1 MATDYLSALN
11 AGSGLNTTE
20 IIDSIVEAER
30 APRANIIESAKE
42 ERTVAISS
50 LGQVKTTFESFDTEL
65 GKIDGKTGLSTTQVG
80 TSVALEITDAAK
92 AQAFSNNIT
101 VTSLAA
107 AHTLAFN
114 NSYSSETNAIGTGTL
129 TFSFG
134 TWDASNNFTANSDR
148 TSSTIT
154 VNSSNNTLAGLR
166 DAINSA
172 SMDVTASILKTGTS
186 SYSLM
191 VKSKE
196 GASHAMRIIAAPDPS
211 DSGLGNLG
219 YAAVDTNIRTV
230 DAANATLAL
239 DGVNISRESNTITDL
254 VDGMTLT
261 LKSTTSSTE
270 TIGAS
275 YDETAATAT
284 MQTFVD
290 QLSGLGK
297 SLDDMSKRGSNGSE
311 SGPLAG
317 DPLIRKIRAQLRS
330 YTTNP
335 IAGFGASTYYL
346 AEFGVKTNQDG
357 TLTLDTTAFKAK
369 YAADPDGFAAIINS
383 RASADSGMVSASVT
397 GSSYT
402 PGTYAFDID
411 DSGNATLAGTA
422 MTASGSS
429 YTLSSGDAA
438 GARVDIIGSGADTNI
453 HLGRSLLE
461 SLSTL
466 STNLLKSNGELETKL
481 QLYNNDLTTYADRLA
496 DLETKIA
503 ASRARYVSQFTAME
517 QATAAL
523 KRTSDSLDNMMEAWK
538 ASLSQ

>member
-11 AGSGLNTTE
+11 VGSGLNTTE

-114 NSYSSETNAIGTGTL
+114 NSYSSETDAIGTGTL

-211 DSGLGNLG
+211 DSGIGNLG

-297 SLDDMSKRGSNGSE
+297 SLDDMSKRGINGGE

-317 DPLIRKIRAQLRS
+317 DPMIRTLRNQLRN
-330 YTTNP
+330 YTTSP
-335 IAGFGASTYYL
+335 IAGFGASSYYL
-346 AEFGVKTNQDG
+346 ADYGVKTNQDG
-357 TLTLDTTAFKAK
+357 SLTLDAKAFRAK
-369 YAADPDGFAAIINS
+369 YAADPAGFAAIINS
-383 RASADSGMVSASVT
+383 RATTDSGMVSASVT

-411 DSGNATLAGTA
+411 DSANATLGGTA
-422 MTASGSS
+422 MTVSGSS
-429 YTLSSGDAA
+429 YTMSSGNAA
-438 GARVDIIGSGADTNI
+438 GVTVSIIGSGADTNI
-453 HLGRSLLE
+453 YLGRSLLE
-461 SLSTL
+461 SLRNY
-466 STNLLKSNGELETKL
+466 STNLLQSSGDLSLKIKDFNDDVLEYDTQLTELDTRMASVRDRYNTQFLAMQRAVASLNDTKS
-481 QLYNNDLTTYADRLA
+481 
-496 DLETKIA
+496 
-503 ASRARYVSQFTAME
+503 
-517 QATAAL
+517 
-523 KRTSDSLDNMMEAWK
+523 SLDNMMEAWK
-538 ASLSQ
+538 GSMK